1 MNRVLLTF
9 VIYLISL
16 NICVHAQNNEC
27 RQKTKR
33 FPSAFTHMT
42 SDYANMNIQ
51 ADVLPKHFFQ
61 IESSLSFGALFKN
74 AEGEKYYGYNAN
86 LLRVGMGT
94 NFELRGVFAIPG
106 KNIQLN
112 YPEIEN
118 LHVPFTIG
126 AKVNLL
132 PESSSTPGVS
142 FEVDYVYYDKTSHF
156 QPALI
161 LDKFAFKVLKLSMS
175 AGPQFALKG
184 TSSKLAYSV
193 GIIMKER
200 NSNIGIYSLASNRY
214 NYLENIFHMGLVFSD
229 NLNYHFTCGYGVH
242 QDHGLFMVSYSGLFN
257 NKTLQ
262 SKFGGY
268 F

>member
-1 MNRVLLTF
+1 MNV
-9 VIYLISL
+9 
-16 NICVHAQNNEC
+16 
-27 RQKTKR
+27 
-33 FPSAFTHMT
+33 
-42 SDYANMNIQ
+42 Q

-61 IESSLSFGALFKN
+61 LESSLSFGALFDNIK
-74 AEGEKYYGYNAN
+74 GEKYYGYNAN

-94 NFELRGVFAIPG
+94 NFELRGIFAIPG

-118 LHVPFTIG
+118 LHVPFTLGI
-126 AKVNLL
+126 KLNVL

-142 FEVDYVYYDKTSHF
+142 FEADYVYYDNVSHF
-156 QPALI
+156 QPTII
-161 LDKFAFKVLKLSMS
+161 LDKLAFKVLKLSMS
-175 AGPQFALKG
+175 AGPQFSLEGKN
-184 TSSKLAYSV
+184 SKLVYSV
-193 GIIMKER
+193 GVIMKER
-200 NSNIGIYSLASNRY
+200 NSIIGIYSLATNRY

-229 NLNYHFTCGYGVH
+229 NLNFQLCCGYGVH

-257 NKTLQ
+257 TKTLQ